1 MIFKL
6 IFNTLLLCG
15 AIGSC
20 VLAFIDHSFVWLIL
34 GILFSL
40 IFNYKLLAHKQNN
53 NVNNENNTNNN
64 TCTLNG
70 SFFNNIN
77 QS

>member
-1 MIFKL
+1 MNMIFKL

-15 AIGSC
+15 AICSC

-34 GILFSL
+34 GIVFSL
-40 IFNYKLLAHKQNN
+40 IFNYKLLVHKQNN
-53 NVNNENNTNNN
+53 ENKTSNN

-70 SFFNNIN
+70 SFFNNIK